1 MIQLQQVNHK
11 QKIESMHILNVEPHQ
26 PIIQRKEQVIKLIL
40 QLFQANESI
49 HIDLLSII
57 SMHLQENTT
66 TTTKKN
72 DYEATFRINKSDLI
86 SRM

>member
-49 HIDLLSII
+49 HIDLLSRI
-57 SMHLQENTT
+57 SMHNLQENTT
-66 TTTKKN
+66 TKKN
-72 DYEATFRINKSDLI
+72 MIMKQLFE
-86 SRM
+86 